1 MELSIEASDEV
12 LACICRYIHSTAIML
27 PIQLTNQLE
36 LLRVACELQMAYLFE
51 CVSEYLVLKL
61 TAQNVHFVLDFC
73 SKHSFNDLESKCR
86 SYLSTGKRSCVVSY
100 KSHEVNNETS
110 INLKNA
116 IYASLQDV
124 NAALGHSQPISTNLV
139 SNNKYNTSSSS
150 TTLNAVNTTTITPS
164 PRKEKMYDDKHIG
177 QPYSMLPASL
187 LDIASGVIDDLD
199 ADHDVNVEH
208 DDHDEY
214 HHVDD
219 DENNKIGN
227 NHDMNYR
234 YARSDSGDE
243 GSDDGSISVV
253 NHRFNDLAMQTNRNN
268 NKSINN
274 DNYNNI
280 NNKSNNNS
288 SSSSSSSRSNQLQ
301 TRFKSG
307 GIYGALLEQDH
318 SHSNNS
324 DHYPQLLLNSREND
338 IDSRYATRVQSIPGK
353 DMNGRKTSSAPS
365 SSSSSVAVAATNK
378 RHNAKGM
385 KAKEPI
391 EASTVVVVGK
401 NKADQIDDLTPR
413 SKLASNLLANAR
425 PSGFSTNSNSTTQNN
440 NNNNNNLNSSSEGPK
455 EFSKIMSLAPSKEPT
470 EKEKRWELV

>member
-1 MELSIEASDEV
+1 
-12 LACICRYIHSTAIML
+12 ML

-61 TAQNVHFVLDFC
+61 TAQNVQFVLDFC
-73 SKHSFNDLESKCR
+73 SKHSFTDLEFKCR

-139 SNNKYNTSSSS
+139 SNNKYNSSSSSS
-150 TTLNAVNTTTITPS
+150 TTLNAVNTTTTTPS
-164 PRKEKMYDDKHIG
+164 PRKEKMYDDKHSG

-234 YARSDSGDE
+234 YARSDSDDR

-253 NHRFNDLAMQTNRNN
+253 SHRFDDLAMKANRNN
-268 NKSINN
+268 NNNSNYN
-274 DNYNNI
+274 DNYNNS
-280 NNKSNNNS
+280 NNKTNNSNN
-288 SSSSSSSRSNQLQ
+288 SSSSSRSNQLQ

-318 SHSNNS
+318 SNNS

-338 IDSRYATRVQSIPGK
+338 IDCRYATRVQAIPGK

-365 SSSSSVAVAATNK
+365 SSVAAATTNK

-391 EASTVVVVGK
+391 EASSVIVVVGK

-425 PSGFSTNSNSTTQNN
+425 PSGFTTNSNITTQNN
-440 NNNNNNLNSSSEGPK
+440 NNNSLNSSSEGPK
-455 EFSKIMSLAPSKEPT
+455 EFSKRMSLAPSKEPT
-470 EKEKRWELV
+470 EKEKRWEPV